1 MLVVD
6 TNSAESDL
14 FQAVSDFN
22 DDTRRLVGT
31 GILREPLAIGD
42 AALRDDDGETL
53 WSFEIKRGND
63 WPASIL
69 DHRLYEQR
77 LRAQSDPTVGE
88 FAYIYE
94 GKFPK
99 NDSTVVYGRM
109 QASAVYGSILRTSL
123 RDGIHV
129 FHTMSTHETAQM
141 LVFALAAQRK
151 GNLQLKGSPTAGER
165 GVVKRKRDWATDHAM
180 EAALLSIPGLGTS
193 HAEALS
199 TKYERLANLL
209 QADEQE
215 IADVKATNGRRVG
228 NALAKK
234 VKAL

>member
-6 TNSAESDL
+6 TNAAESDL
-14 FQAVSDFN
+14 FQAISDFN

-53 WSFEIKRGND
+53 WTFEIKRGND

-165 GVVKRKRDWATDHAM
+165 GVVKRKRTWATEHAM
-180 EAALLSIPGLGTS
+180 EAALLSIPGMGTT

-215 IADVKATNGRRVG
+215 ISDVKASNGRRVG

>member
-1 MLVVD
+1 MLAVD
-6 TNSAESDL
+6 TNAAESDL
-14 FQAVSDFN
+14 FDAISEFN

-31 GILREPLAIGD
+31 AILREPLLIGD

-53 WSFEIKRGND
+53 WTFEVKRGSD
-63 WPASIL
+63 WAASIV
-69 DHRLYEQR
+69 DHRLHEQR

-88 FAYIYE
+88 FAYIYQ
-94 GKFPK
+94 GTLPK

-109 QASAVYGSILRTSL
+109 QASAVYGSVLRTSL

-129 FHTMSTHETAQM
+129 FLTQSTHETAQL
-141 LVFALAAQRK
+141 LVFALAEQRK
-151 GNLQLKGSPTAGER
+151 GKLQLKGSPTAGER

-180 EAALLSIPGLGTS
+180 EAALLSIPGMGTS

-199 TKYERLANLL
+199 TNYERLANLL
-209 QADEQE
+209 EADEQE
-215 IADVKATNGRRVG
+215 IADVKVSNGRRVG

>member
-6 TNSAESDL
+6 TNAAERDL
-14 FQAVSDFN
+14 FQAICDFN

-31 GILREPLAIGD
+31 GIFREPLAIGD
-42 AALRDDDGETL
+42 AALCDDDGETV
-53 WSFEIKRGND
+53 WTFEIKRGND

-77 LRAQSDPTVGE
+77 LRAQLNPTVGE

-99 NDSTVVYGRM
+99 NDSTIVYGRL
-109 QASAVYGSILRTSL
+109 QASAVYGSIMRTSL

-129 FHTMSTHETAQM
+129 FHTMSTHETAQL

-151 GNLQLKGSPTAGER
+151 GKLQLKGSPTAGEL

-180 EAALLSIPGLGTS
+180 EAALLSIPGMGTT

-215 IADVKATNGRRVG
+215 IADVKTTNGRRVG

>member
-6 TNSAESDL
+6 TNAAESDL
-14 FQAVSDFN
+14 FQAICDFN
-22 DDTRRLVGT
+22 PDTSRLVGT
-31 GILREPLAIGD
+31 GILREPLVLGD

-53 WSFEIKRGND
+53 WTFEIKRGND
-63 WPASIL
+63 WPASIV

-99 NDSTVVYGRM
+99 NDSTVVYCRM
-109 QASAVYGSILRTSL
+109 QASAVYGSIMRTSL
-123 RDGIHV
+123 RDGIKI
-129 FHTMSTHETAQM
+129 FQTQSTHETAQL
-141 LVFALAAQRK
+141 LVFALAEQRK
-151 GNLQLKGSPTAGER
+151 GKLQLKGSPTAGER

-180 EAALLSIPGLGTS
+180 EAALLSIPGMGTT

-215 IADVKATNGRRVG
+215 IADVKASNGRRVG